1 MIKENGMCFPKAAC
15 GRLSVLFTHPVSTC
29 MPDQVKQCHKE
40 QMTDAPKS
48 PILVYLS
55 FLQ

>member
-1 MIKENGMCFPKAAC
+1 MIKENGMCFLKAAC
-15 GRLSVLFTHPVSTC
+15 DRLSVLFTHPVSTC

-48 PILVYLS
+48 PVLVYLL